1 MITICIVLLTSYF
14 CIAHYVHT
22 CVHMAGDVRIIHG
35 AAAAGRRGGVG
46 GGSARRENPQAGE
59 EHERLRDLRP
69 VSDHG

>member
-1 MITICIVLLTSYF
+1 
-14 CIAHYVHT
+14 
-22 CVHMAGDVRIIHG
+22 MAGDVRIIHG